1 MTEPTGP
8 LIVPGPPPRQ
18 CSAPA
23 CTELAVLQWQRVATD
38 AELAQITLPPGETTA
53 NVAVFGCET
62 HAMSLDSAAYLHLA
76 TCTWPAPCS
85 CLTPG
90 ATQ

>member
-8 LIVPGPPPRQ
+8 LPAPGPPPRQ

-23 CTELAVLQWQRVATD
+23 CTAPAVLQWQRIVTD

-53 NVAVFGCET
+53 NVAVFGCDT

-76 TCTWPAPCS
+76 TCTWPGPCT
-85 CLTPG
+85 CLTPA
-90 ATQ
+90 ATP